1 MRLYSQLHA
10 LSFYRHTHKHMQA
23 DQLGVGEQ
31 LRHHEHKDGRITQA
45 IFEIQIAA

>member
-1 MRLYSQLHA
+1 M
-10 LSFYRHTHKHMQA
+10 LSLSIDTHTHMQA

-31 LRHHEHKDGRITQA
+31 LRHHEHKDGRITLA